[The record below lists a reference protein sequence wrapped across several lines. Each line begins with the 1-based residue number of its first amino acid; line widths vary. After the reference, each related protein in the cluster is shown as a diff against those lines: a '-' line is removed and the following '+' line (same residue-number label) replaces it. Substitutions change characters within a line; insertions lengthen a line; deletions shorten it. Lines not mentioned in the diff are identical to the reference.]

1 MQVADQ
7 GIIDR
12 LYGLV
17 SSPDTYDDFMLELQ
31 QKLEVL
37 SQDAAA
43 GDRASFLQAH
53 MQRAAS
59 LVDIVTP
66 WRRDTDDELHDA
78 LKARLQATIAV
89 DRGNRILDANSAAK
103 VAYDLA
109 PNSSLAELPI
119 SEADCLKL
127 SAMIQAILQTKGRI
141 NRRGEVLRVHNV
153 AAGRPILLTIET
165 FENAASGDLVA
176 IVKTSDIV
184 WPNHLGPILR
194 DLFDLTRA
202 EIEVIRLMVEGVRV
216 NEIAD
221 RRDTSKSTVRSQLRA
236 IFAKTETT
244 TQMECVR
251 LVLGL
256 AMLHDVDEGRMVAAR
271 LQAEAATAYYPR
283 DEQRQVVEMPDGR
296 MLEYSTFGAKKGAC
310 VLFHH
315 DQAFGDVW
323 FKEAVDEATR
333 LGLRVI
339 APLRPG
345 FGHTTVYPGE
355 ASEPRDF
362 APDVRWLLDH
372 EGVETAT
379 QISLSSG
386 LVHALA
392 AAALMPGRLT
402 SITACHP
409 LLPVTEDADLEGT
422 NGYNYLIP
430 HARLHFP
437 ASVRFLCKA
446 GFAFVTASGP
456 AAFGKAVMRA
466 SPWDVD
472 WLMAPENLPVLEM
485 GRKAHRVQGHVGNY
499 GDIAYRGE
507 WRDLLRGASCPVRL
521 VIGEHDRNVQWAAAR
536 RWASEL
542 EHVELSVMR
551 DAGYMVFHQK
561 ASQIL
566 RWARADLSHAAATA

>member
-1 MQVADQ
+1 MEDQ

-17 SSPDTYDDFMLELQ
+17 SSPDKYDDFMLELQ
-31 QKLEVL
+31 QKLTL
-37 SQDAAA
+37 MSSD
-43 GDRASFLQAH
+43 GDRERASFLQSH

-59 LVDIVTP
+59 LVDVVTP
-66 WRRDTDDELHDA
+66 WRRDTDDELHAA
-78 LKARLQATIAV
+78 LRARLQATIAV
-89 DRGNRILDANSAAK
+89 DLSNRILDANSAAK

-109 PNSSLAELPI
+109 PNSSTNALPLSEPDRAKLEAQILAVI
-119 SEADCLKL
+119 KT
-127 SAMIQAILQTKGRI
+127 QGRV
-141 NRRGEVLRVHNV
+141 NNRGEVVSLRNV
-153 AAGRPILLTIET
+153 NTGRLILLTLDT
-165 FENAASGDLVA
+165 FDNAASGDIVA

-202 EIEVIRLMVEGVRV
+202 EIEVVRLMVEGARV
-216 NEIAD
+216 NDIAE
-221 RRDTSKSTVRSQLRA
+221 RRNTSKTTVRSQLKA
-236 IFAKTETT
+236 IFAKTETA

-256 AMLHDVDEGRMVAAR
+256 AMLHDVDEGQMVAAR
-271 LQAEAATAYYPR
+271 LQAGEATAYFPR
-283 DEQRQVVEMPDGR
+283 DEQRMVVDLPDGR
-296 MLEYSTFGAKKGAC
+296 QLEYSTFGAKKGAC

-323 FKEAVDEATR
+323 FKEAVDQAVR
-333 LGLRVI
+333 LGLRII

-345 FGHTTVYPGE
+345 FGHTTIYKGE

-362 APDVRWLLDH
+362 APDIRWLLDYA
-372 EGVETAT
+372 GVEVAA
-379 QISLSSG
+379 QIALSSG

-392 AAALMPGRLT
+392 AAELMPDRLT

-409 LLPVTEDADLEGT
+409 LLPVIEDADLEGT

-430 HARLHFP
+430 HTRLHFP
-437 ASVRFLCKA
+437 SAVRFLCKA

-466 SPWDVD
+466 SPWDVN

-485 GRKAHRVQGHVGNY
+485 GRKAHRVQGYVGNY
-499 GDIAYRGE
+499 GDIAYRGD
-507 WRDLLRGASCPVRL
+507 WRDLLRNAPCPVRL
-521 VIGEHDRNVQWAAAR
+521 VIGEHDRNVQWAAAQ
-536 RWASEL
+536 RWSDEL
-542 EHVELSVMR
+542 DHVELHVMR
-551 DAGYMVFHQK
+551 DAGYMVFHQQS
-561 ASQIL
+561 SQVL
-566 RWARADLSHAAATA
+566 KWARSDLSHALQSR

>member
-1 MQVADQ
+1 MEDQ

-17 SSPDTYDDFMLELQ
+17 SSPDQYDEFMLELQ
-31 QKLEVL
+31 NKLGRM
-37 SQDAAA
+37 SGD
-43 GDRASFLQAH
+43 GDRERANFLQSH

-59 LVDIVTP
+59 LVDVVTP
-66 WRRDTDDELHDA
+66 WRRETDEELHAA

-89 DRGNRILDANSAAK
+89 DRSHRILDANSAAK
-103 VAYDLA
+103 VAYDLV
-109 PNSSLAELPI
+109 PNSSLDALPL
-119 SEADCLKL
+119 SEADLAELAAQIQSTLRNNGRSNSPGDVMRLHNAKTGKL
-127 SAMIQAILQTKGRI
+127 
-141 NRRGEVLRVHNV
+141 
-153 AAGRPILLTIET
+153 ILLTLEP
-165 FENAASGDLVA
+165 FENTASGDMVV

-202 EIEVIRLMVEGVRV
+202 EIEVIRLMVEGARV
-216 NEIAD
+216 SDIAD
-221 RRDTSKSTVRSQLRA
+221 RRDTSKTTVRSQLRA

-251 LVLGL
+251 IVLGL
-256 AMLHDVDEGRMVAAR
+256 AMLHDVDEGQMVAAR
-271 LQAEAATAYYPR
+271 LQAGEATAYFPR
-283 DEQRQVVEMPDGR
+283 DEQRQVVELPDGR
-296 MLEYSTFGAKKGAC
+296 QLEYSTFGAKKGAC

-323 FKEAVDEATR
+323 FKEAVNEAIR

-339 APLRPG
+339 SPLRPG
-345 FGHTTVYPGE
+345 FGHTTVYAGE

-372 EGVETAT
+372 EGVEFAA
-379 QISLSSG
+379 QVALSSG

-392 AAALMPGRLT
+392 AAELMPDRLT

-409 LLPVTEDADLEGT
+409 LLPVIEDADLEGT

-430 HARLHFP
+430 HTRLHFP
-437 ASVRFLCKA
+437 SAVRFLCKT

-485 GRKAHRVQGHVGNY
+485 GRKTHRVQGHVGNY
-499 GDIAYRGE
+499 GDIAYRGD
-507 WRDLLRGASCPVRL
+507 WRDLLRHAPCPVRL

-536 RWASEL
+536 RWADEL
-542 EHVELSVMR
+542 DHVSLHVMR

-561 ASQIL
+561 SAQVL
-566 RWARADLSHAAATA
+566 RWARADLSNASLAR